1 MSDILKSKTEIG
13 NYIKMMREYVGF
25 NTSKELADKM
35 CISAAIVS
43 NWENGI
49 KTPSYTNYVMLA
61 GIFGVS
67 INDIF
72 ATKNPYDRYNE
83 LKELN
88 NFDSDEYFF
97 INKLGLKKQ
106 KKYILDYLYYK
117 DEISKLKMRLID
129 GDDDAFDDLFDKYF
143 EPMLFYGKKNE
154 YCKMLLCCPL
164 DKKFNYDDLN
174 NYYSMNKY
182 LVININKNKKKFIN
196 NEVFKRSNPII
207 LKDNRD
213 NEIMVKEV
221 SLSMYDYI
229 NTEVLDGS
237 GLPNESLEWLVNC
250 VNDEDKIRILK
261 LMFNNFSD
269 YEVNTI
275 SELILFEYYNNDLI
289 ESFIDQLTDLEK
301 SCILQSYLKMCK
313 DKDIMPR
320 VEVLYKFLIKNTKIL
335 KYSNGVDSEYDIEKT
350 LYFSLIVMKYLNSNK
365 EFITLNSISE
375 IIS

>member
-35 CISAAIVS
+35 CISATIVS

-129 GDDDAFDDLFDKYF
+129 GDDDDFDDLFDKYF
-143 EPMLFYGKKNE
+143 EPMLYYGKKNE

-174 NYYSMNKY
+174 NFYSLNKY

-213 NEIMVKEV
+213 NEIMVK
-221 SLSMYDYI
+221 
-229 NTEVLDGS
+229 
-237 GLPNESLEWLVNC
+237 
-250 VNDEDKIRILK
+250 
-261 LMFNNFSD
+261 
-269 YEVNTI
+269 
-275 SELILFEYYNNDLI
+275 
-289 ESFIDQLTDLEK
+289 
-301 SCILQSYLKMCK
+301 
-313 DKDIMPR
+313 
-320 VEVLYKFLIKNTKIL
+320 
-335 KYSNGVDSEYDIEKT
+335 
-350 LYFSLIVMKYLNSNK
+350 
-365 EFITLNSISE
+365 
-375 IIS
+375 

>member
-117 DEISKLKMRLID
+117 DEISKLKMRLIN
-129 GDDDAFDDLFDKYF
+129 GDDDDIDDLFDKYF

-174 NYYSMNKY
+174 NFYSLNKY

-196 NEVFKRSNPII
+196 NEVFERSNTII
-207 LKDNRD
+207 LKDSRD

-221 SLSMYDYI
+221 SLSIYDYI
-229 NTEVLDGS
+229 NTKVLDGLE
-237 GLPNESLEWLVNC
+237 LPNESLVWLVNC

-275 SELILFEYYNNDLI
+275 SELILFEYNNNDLI

-313 DKDIMPR
+313 DKDILPR

-350 LYFSLIVMKYLNSNK
+350 LEFSLLVMKYLNSNK

>member
-117 DEISKLKMRLID
+117 DEISKLKMRLIN
-129 GDDDAFDDLFDKYF
+129 GDDDDIEDLFDKYF

-164 DKKFNYDDLN
+164 DKKFNYDYLN
-174 NYYSMNKY
+174 NFYSLNKY

-221 SLSMYDYI
+221 SLSIYDYI
-229 NTEVLDGS
+229 NTKVLDGLE
-237 GLPNESLEWLVNC
+237 LPNESLVWLVNC

-275 SELILFEYYNNDLI
+275 SELILFEYNNNDLI

-350 LYFSLIVMKYLNSNK
+350 LGFSLLVMKYLNSNK
-365 EFITLNSISE
+365 EFMTLNSISE